1 MEKFGGDFLFHTR
14 LELKDQD
21 LFDSIPPFYCEV
33 LKNWQTIKD
42 TTQKIDTRATIEK
55 ELLWKKRHIK
65 VGNKSIFIKKW
76 HEKGINYV
84 EDLLN
89 EKNEFLSHEFFQ
101 QKFNIQ
107 TPYTTYF
114 GVIHVDAFPKRW
126 KKLLREPVNTCDSV
140 VTIPKWMEN
149 TSRLTNKILY
159 SEIITN
165 KFVPPTSQ
173 RMLPEAGVLES
184 EFKMIYTL
192 PYKVTTETKLIM
204 FQLKIVHNILPTN
217 AFLSKINLSESDACN
232 LCKAPNQ
239 TAPHLFINF
248 NQTVVFWK
256 LFKIWWKNKTNLCIH
271 LLAKQILFGIID
283 TKETHN
289 LLLNHLLLIAKYY
302 IYSYYLNE
310 QELNFKPYLNTVEK

>member
-1 MEKFGGDFLFHTR
+1 M
-14 LELKDQD
+14 
-21 LFDSIPPFYCEV
+21 
-33 LKNWQTIKD
+33 
-42 TTQKIDTRATIEK
+42 
-55 ELLWKKRHIK
+55 
-65 VGNKSIFIKKW
+65 
-76 HEKGINYV
+76 
-84 EDLLN
+84 
-89 EKNEFLSHEFFQ
+89 SHEFFQ

-114 GVIHVDAFPKRW
+114 GVIDAFPKRW
-126 KKLLREPVNTCDSV
+126 KKRLREPVNTCDSV
-140 VTIPKWMEN
+140 ATIPKWMED

-159 SEIITN
+159 SEIIKN

-173 RMLPEAGVLES
+173 RMLLETGVLES

-204 FQLKIVHNILPTN
+204 FQLKFVDNILPTN
-217 AFLSKINLSESDACN
+217 ALLSKINLSESDACD
-232 LCKAPNQ
+232 LCKAPSQ
-239 TAPHLFINF
+239 AVPHLFINC

-302 IYSYYLNE
+302 IYSCYLNE
-310 QELNFKPYLNTVEK
+310 QELDFKPYLNIVEKKFIIERQIGLQNREIDSIRNNGQYFSMSERAKSVSKCVLTENSSYSISAVIISIIILFNFDL